1 MQWPLQIHPA
11 NGEQVSPQDSTNYM
25 HHFAVQI
32 WDRRIYGKSYYGVE
46 VTMDVYDF
54 YLQPEQHSSA
64 SIWIY
69 DMGDGRQTSI
79 TGFVLGWH
87 VHPALYKDSDTHFVT
102 WWPGNGSH
110 PGGCYNSQC
119 PGFVRT
125 GSSIAPGD
133 VINPVSEVMGKKQ
146 YITIRASKHK
156 SSGDWQIY
164 YGFNG
169 PAQLVGYFP
178 KSLFPKL
185 EKNQFNIALP
195 ILSMEC
201 YSLMRLLLLVIVFL
215 MSYPLY
221 IQEAEVRK
229 PFALLK
235 TDCSTK

>member
-1 MQWPLQIHPA
+1 MVGVPA
-11 NGEQVSPQDSTNYM
+11 TEGATARSS
-25 HHFAVQI
+25 
-32 WDRRIYGKSYYGVE
+32 RRRRGGSAFQAASSWRRLRVPGGV
-46 VTMDVYDF
+46 
-54 YLQPEQHSSA
+54 
-64 SIWIY
+64 
-69 DMGDGRQTSI
+69 
-79 TGFVLGWH
+79 

-185 EKNQFNIALP
+185 EKNQFNIVFGGYTSHLHTEESPPMGSGFFPGRSGASLYDIKFVDAQGSTHPVNGVLQPHATSPACYRVSDVVSGGFSYGGPGFCGALK
-195 ILSMEC
+195 SK
-201 YSLMRLLLLVIVFL
+201 R
-215 MSYPLY
+215 
-221 IQEAEVRK
+221 
-229 PFALLK
+229 
-235 TDCSTK
+235 T